1 MPTQPTTRTTST
13 DVIRLAAGL
22 PPRPPRPEPEPEF
35 VVSRLTSAIHRLTD
49 LGANHISTAC
59 GLHLPQQAVDPFDR
73 LLHDDAHE
81 CAGCEVS
88 A

>member
-22 PPRPPRPEPEPEF
+22 PPRPPRPEPDLI
-35 VVSRLTSAIHRLTD
+35 VSRLTSAIHRLAY
-49 LGANHISTAC
+49 LEPGHISTAC